1 MKRVGPKRALSTVL
15 MALLLT
21 LGLSSNVFG
30 FLWCVIEPPIG
41 PLHRIGA
48 AAIGT
53 VRYEVITKD
62 FEETARFTFH
72 GTCKGIPVQWKPNE
86 AFVTTCTDVE
96 AFAAASGEEMTQMLE
111 GRLGF
116 GDDLALEACYPASAG
131 VVAFEFTTVNKT
143 IVKTPMLWM
152 AEVTVLGLA
161 VSPRNNP

>member
-116 GDDLALEACYPASAG
+116 GDDLSVLPRLGFFYLDWERPD
-131 VVAFEFTTVNKT
+131 VNQRRT
-143 IVKTPMLWM
+143 RGWPPPNHHC
-152 AEVTVLGLA
+152 
-161 VSPRNNP
+161 S